1 MVLRTTTNWYGQLRE
16 CYVTMSIKMML
27 TRVEVVLVSVVG
39 EEKQVYK
46 MTIIVKMVM
55 FQ

>member
-1 MVLRTTTNWYGQLRE
+1 
-16 CYVTMSIKMML
+16 MML
-27 TRVEVVLVSVVG
+27 TRVEVVLVVVVG

-55 FQ
+55 FKG

>member
-1 MVLRTTTNWYGQLRE
+1 
-16 CYVTMSIKMML
+16 MSIKMML
-27 TRVEVVLVSVVG
+27 IRVEVVLVGVVG

-55 FQ
+55 FKGNNGI

>member
-1 MVLRTTTNWYGQLRE
+1 
-16 CYVTMSIKMML
+16 MML
-27 TRVEVVLVSVVG
+27 IRVEVVLVVVVG

-55 FQ
+55 FKGNNGI